1 MFGDLERSRI
11 LAYSAV
17 FIGLIAL
24 GSWIS
29 IPFIPV
35 PFTLQTL
42 FVLLAGAVMK
52 RKAVLPVSAYIVL
65 GTLGLPVFHNGMSG
79 PGVLLGPTGGYLAGF
94 LVSALI
100 VGLVYESSSRPLRIA
115 GLAMGTAVTLL
126 FGMAWLMI
134 SAGMEFLPAV
144 VAGVLPFIPGGI
156 LKAGAVYIIAERL
169 P

>member
-1 MFGDLERSRI
+1 MFGDIERSRV

-29 IPFIPV
+29 IPCIPV

-52 RKAVLPVSAYIVL
+52 RKAILPVAAYIVL
-65 GTLGLPVFHNGMSG
+65 GTLGLPVFHNGLSG

-100 VGLVYESSSRPLRIA
+100 VGLAYESPSRPVRIA
-115 GLAMGTAVTLL
+115 GLALATAVTLL
-126 FGMAWLMI
+126 FGMTWVMI
-134 SAGMEFLPAV
+134 SAGMEIIPAFI
-144 VAGVLPFIPGGI
+144 AGVIPFIPGGI